1 MADVDLGTI
10 FTRLELKTEGLEDGQ
25 ETYIR
30 ALDKI
35 DQKMKTQKTA
45 IQAQTEA
52 LNAHREAL
60 AQFNADV
67 EKNKSESKTTQQLE
81 AENTIRQKLEAEIS
95 KTAEQRSKEI
105 ATIRELEAWYS
116 KVYTDM
122 LDYIRSQERLND
134 KTDEFV
140 SKTSTPQ
147 KIDLTLST
155 NSAEDRIDHI
165 LSILKELGIE
175 GQQAQQI
182 LKDCFDDV
190 SALQKYERQLE
201 VIYAKLEKQRQIIKQ
216 LEETASKTVTGQKS
230 QAEVAKETAQLD
242 KEKIKLKELEAQF
255 DRTYASQQNFI
266 LQQDKTAKKVEEV
279 NVKLDN
285 KEAGANFK
293 VGTDLA
299 ASGLRTLD
307 QIAPGVAGNIGNIV
321 TQINTA
327 RAAMQGMSST
337 PMKWAMGISAAVG
350 VAATLVMS
358 AIKQMQKAEEDRRK
372 AFEEGIQKNK
382 EYSKSLCALESNLQ
396 IMQDEKSTVDEVSS
410 AKQALSDTFPELVMG
425 WDNEGNA
432 ILANTKKIQEHIAV
446 LKEKQ
451 YWERQSI
458 IGNSQDV
465 VKSYDDQIKKIA
477 EYSSKIQELKDFVSS
492 DDWYEGKPLPSWDLT
507 EWLGKEGFIDGK
519 GAQSMLQNLEGKFAD
534 LNSSLLETKESM
546 KSYYDA
552 MIQSSVTA
560 TDKITGLQTS
570 YDDFSNAQKITVQAI
585 ASQSMDDLLA
595 LDTQEERLAALNNL
609 IQKINTSLSDD
620 TVIQQYAQQLD
631 ALGQIDYSEQLNQLS
646 ELSAAYQTLADG
658 QQLSVKQLY
667 DLAAAYPEVASYIA
681 QTNDLTLD
689 GGQIL
694 QQVFEVKRQDYI
706 ASLQQDREVA
716 ESAKQR
722 AQEVVDSL
730 SAQITAYEADIKL
743 KAVETGRVDG
753 RSVFKVLGLQKQLTD
768 AEKNLEKDLNKY
780 QKDIDAANAKIAAAQ
795 SKVASISSFAGSKGS
810 SKPKS
815 KSNPKPATKPATK
828 SDRNEALAAEL
839 KQLDQKKRMDQL
851 TSQEEIAWLERIQ
864 KKYKMYTDEKY
875 DLEYRLYSAKKKY
888 EQELEQAATERLN
901 AEYKAIENKKA
912 LGELSAKEELA
923 WLERIQQTFRM
934 NKEEQMELEIKLYN
948 LKKQLHE
955 EDVAALDKIGD
966 VVTEALK
973 NKYEEQKKAEQDRIN
988 ESIQS
993 WQDWEDETCKAIQG
1007 QIDALDELEKQQES
1021 EEKRAEYEKKRQATE
1036 LMLRYEKDEYQ
1047 RKQLKKQ
1054 LAQLDAE
1061 EQKRLDEEARK
1072 AERERLEQEMET
1084 TKETSQ
1090 KQQDALKEELEDLD
1104 KTYDELTKDFALR
1117 AEAEKAIMN
1126 STQKE
1131 IVDLIKSYA
1140 PEYDLAGQS
1149 IGQKLADGFK
1159 AKAGSIVD
1167 YLDGLMK
1174 KVQEYQANIAYTA
1187 NQAADKFWADRKK
1200 YEQQIAA
1207 SVAPPVVKTSSPVVN
1222 MTVQINQPVQSP
1234 IEMRRQLER
1243 VSDQI
1248 GRQLGG

>member
-1 MADVDLGTI
+1 MADVDLGTVKARLDI
-10 FTRLELKTEGLEDGQ
+10 DTALVNQRVDEVLAAWKSIQTGTGNLTTNMTRKMVEG
-25 ETYIR
+25 I
-30 ALDKI
+30 
-35 DQKMKTQKTA
+35 TQY
-45 IQAQTEA
+45 Q
-52 LNAHREAL
+52 
-60 AQFNADV
+60 
-67 EKNKSESKTTQQLE
+67 
-81 AENTIRQKLEAEIS
+81 QKL
-95 KTAEQRSKEI
+95 
-105 ATIRELEAWYS
+105 
-116 KVYTDM
+116 D
-122 LDYIRSQERLND
+122 
-134 KTDEFV
+134 
-140 SKTSTPQ
+140 
-147 KIDLTLST
+147 
-155 NSAEDRIDHI
+155 I
-165 LSILKELGIE
+165 L
-175 GQQAQQI
+175 A
-182 LKDCFDDV
+182 
-190 SALQKYERQLE
+190 
-201 VIYAKLEKQRQIIKQ
+201 AKLEKQRQLITQ
-216 LEETASKTVTGQKS
+216 LEAASNKPVTGQNS

-337 PMKWAMGISAAVG
+337 PMKWAMGLSAAIG
-350 VAATLVMS
+350 VATTLVV
-358 AIKQMQKAEEDRRK
+358 AGIQKVQKKEEERQK
-372 AFEEGIQKNK
+372 AFEEGVEKTK
-382 EYSKSLCALESNLQ
+382 EYAQQFATIESNVRILK
-396 IMQDEKSTVDEVSS
+396 DEKSTVDEVRS
-410 AKQALSDTFPELVMG
+410 AREALTSTFPDLIAG
-425 WDNEGNA
+425 YDAEGKA
-432 ILANTKKIQEHIAV
+432 ILANDTVLQEYIETQKESARIAR
-446 LKEKQ
+446 E
-451 YWERQSI
+451 SI
-458 IGNSQDV
+458 SANANDNTDAYNKAVSKLEHWKRIVNEATDGQKAMLEAGNDIRFVFPDIITQMQHNGEIGIFESLPQTLDDV
-465 VKSYDDQIKKIA
+465 NKKIA
-477 EYSSKIQELKDFVSS
+477 EEKQWIQKLTDESRSAFMAQVQGAIRVKD
-492 DDWYEGKPLPSWDLT
+492 E
-507 EWLGKEGFIDGK
+507 
-519 GAQSMLQNLEGKFAD
+519 
-534 LNSSLLETKESM
+534 
-546 KSYYDA
+546 
-552 MIQSSVTA
+552 
-560 TDKITGLQTS
+560 ITGLTVGWEDLS
-570 YDDFSNAQKITVQAI
+570 SAQRSVAQSDIMDYAYSHIDEIMKKELTAAEVAQEIQNKLNDPSKMEEATESFEKQA
-585 ASQSMDDLLA
+585 
-595 LDTQEERLAALNNL
+595 RLTE
-609 IQKINTSLSDD
+609 ILSDD
-620 TVIQQYAQQLD
+620 HEQQAVSAQELADAYQILANGGEIADETMRALINVFPQLKQYLEETGDLSLNTGKALAD
-631 ALGQIDYSEQLNQLS
+631 AIGQIDYSEQLNQLN
-646 ELSAAYQTLADG
+646 ELSAAYQTLSDG

-864 KKYKMYTDEKY
+864 KKYKMNTDEKY

-1243 VSDQI
+1243 VADQI